1 MNPHGA
7 KLHWILS
14 PARLPVPPLR
24 REKKNNKKS
33 MEKQKKQGT
42 EAKSK
47 AQRHRGTKAV
57 DGEMGRMVDERMS
70 EWGNSDYWILSSA
83 LLRSSSVSI
92 PKPSYSV
99 ISTLIL

>member
-1 MNPHGA
+1 
-7 KLHWILS
+7 
-14 PARLPVPPLR
+14 
-24 REKKNNKKS
+24 
-33 MEKQKKQGT
+33 
-42 EAKSK
+42 
-47 AQRHRGTKAV
+47 V